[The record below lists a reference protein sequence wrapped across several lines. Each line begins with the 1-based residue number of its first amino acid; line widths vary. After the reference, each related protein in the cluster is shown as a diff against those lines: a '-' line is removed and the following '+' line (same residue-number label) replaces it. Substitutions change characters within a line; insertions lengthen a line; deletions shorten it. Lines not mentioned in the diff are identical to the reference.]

1 MGRARLEND
10 WRIASAMETHSTPAE
25 AVQVPAEAAVAK
37 PPGSAAA
44 RAAEL
49 VSLAPNDRRSALEA
63 MSIEEQV
70 AILRCMPLEDCQDCL
85 AAMSEEDKAEISESM
100 QQSVQGE
107 TPSQA
112 AHNPAQATEAQLLN
126 MQTERADALRQTLT
140 DYYKQHAPEEIAKVE
155 NLVARVVGGP
165 PSEVGGMVVGGVLW
179 EEENSLVKSSP
190 D

>member
-70 AILRCMPLEDCQDCL
+70 AILRCMAFEDCQDCL

-100 QQSVQGE
+100 QQVVQGE
-107 TPSQA
+107 TPAQA
-112 AHNPAQATEAQLLN
+112 AHDPAQATEAQLLN
-126 MQTERADALRQTLT
+126 MQTERADALRQTLRLLQAT
-140 DYYKQHAPEEIAKVE
+140 
-155 NLVARVVGGP
+155 RT
-165 PSEVGGMVVGGVLW
+165 
-179 EEENSLVKSSP
+179 
-190 D
+190 